1 MSNVAAVTAA
11 TPSRSSAVDHP
22 MIPIDGLTEQHLARM
37 CCSE

>member
-22 MIPIDGLTEQHLARM
+22 MIQSTASPSSA
-37 CCSE
+37 